1 MVRTSKTAR
10 RNSGKTV
17 SLEIVHIDW
26 GEQQV
31 DGVDIKLLA
40 AKGQRD
46 DCSVSAWDDETAL
59 AVALRPGDFAVEGLG
74 VISRSKDEG
83 GTSVEDS
90 ATALESEIRIINGNG
105 EVGLPE
111 TVLVDVIEGNEGL
124 GVELGL
130 VKTSECNLSIIE
142 TVGNSRNL
150 VRRDGLFDQ
159 SMLRKRLDGGRDTLV
174 GKGRLG

>member
-1 MVRTSKTAR
+1 MVGTSNTAR

-40 AKGQRD
+40 AEGQRD
-46 DCSVSAWDDETAL
+46 DFSVSAWDDETAL
-59 AVALRPGDFAVEGLG
+59 AVALRPGDLTVESLG

-83 GTSVEDS
+83 GTGVEDG
-90 ATALESEIRIINGNG
+90 ATALESEIRAINGNG
-105 EVGLPE
+105 EFGLPE
-111 TVLVDVIEGNEGL
+111 TVLVDVLEGDEGF

-130 VKTSECNLSIIE
+130 VKTSKCNLSIIE
-142 TVGNSRNL
+142 TVGNSGNL

-174 GKGRLG
+174 GKVRLG